1 MRRILR
7 SCNSGVV
14 RREVVTALLDLGTA
28 AAAQIKTSL
37 LADLFPDGNAQ
48 PVISAAITEMS
59 RLVAAAEE
67 RVEVEHV
74 DEHRVARVAEVQA
87 AQRVHRVE
95 LVVDVVRNQTVVIR
109 VICS

>member
-1 MRRILR
+1 MLDADGEIAEVDVL
-7 SCNSGVV
+7 VV
-14 RREVVTALLDLGTA
+14 GRL
-28 AAAQIKTSL
+28 
-37 LADLFPDGNAQ
+37 P
-48 PVISAAITEMS
+48 

-87 AQRVHRVE
+87 AQRVHRVV
-95 LVVDVVRNQTVVIR
+95 LVVDVVRNQTVVVR

>member
-1 MRRILR
+1 MLDAD
-7 SCNSGVV
+7 GEVAEVDVLVV
-14 RREVVTALLDLGTA
+14 GRL
-28 AAAQIKTSL
+28 
-37 LADLFPDGNAQ
+37 P
-48 PVISAAITEMS
+48 
-59 RLVAAAEE
+59 RLVASAEE
-67 RVEVEHV
+67 RVEVERV